1 MFPLSSLHTLEIY
14 KSDISNFWPIIQSC
28 NQMPI
33 ESLQNLRVL
42 KLNSCIS
49 RDFELTGMPEVI
61 HQLEVLDISNTKFV
75 GVRPLAPCELTV
87 LPDIEM
93 TPICLKELYFN
104 DTYFEDDDDD
114 DDFDI
119 RLIGILL
126 KNLEVLEM
134 TTTGRCNVT
143 NNVMRCN
150 VTNNVMSPVPTVL
163 RDLRHLC
170 IDGWA
175 DVTEEVVEEIANNL
189 KKLEVFH
196 LSRTHTTP
204 YVVNHFFKLPKLKDV
219 KMGRTDAVALMKLS
233 QLRLISLAI
242 DVEGVSREGF
252 RHLHK
257 CKTLKK
263 LSLHSHAFGADTE
276 VGKYIGE
283 LKAKLPQCEVVTS
296 STSLVNLD
304 LQDEL

>member
-1 MFPLSSLHTLEIY
+1 
-14 KSDISNFWPIIQSC
+14 
-28 NQMPI
+28 MPI

-42 KLNSCIS
+42 KLNSCIG
-49 RDFELTGMPEVI
+49 RDSELTGVSKVI
-61 HQLEVLDISNTKFV
+61 LQLEVLDISNTKFV

-87 LPDIEM
+87 LSDIEM
-93 TPICLKELYFN
+93 TPICLKELYIN
-104 DTYFEDDDDD
+104 DTYFDDDDGD
-114 DDFDI
+114 DDDVDI
-119 RLIGILL
+119 RLIDILL

-150 VTNNVMSPVPTVL
+150 VTNNVMSPVPTGL

-175 DVTEEVVEEIANNL
+175 DVTEEGVEEIANNL

-204 YVVNHFFKLPKLKDV
+204 SVVNHFFKLPKLKDV

-233 QLRLISLAI
+233 QLRLVSLAI
-242 DVEGVSREGF
+242 DVVGVSREGF
-252 RHLHK
+252 RHLHN

-304 LQDEL
+304 LQDEV